1 MWQFSLAQVKADFY
15 AVTSSYCFKT
25 LSLPVVLSCSEPSTS
40 PYLIIAD
47 SYKIHATRKLEAAET
62 SSEEISNIYNHFL
75 RLLGK
80 QANET
85 KIYLNSEDFPIIKQ
99 HQIFQ
104 YYILEADPYFDFQ
117 NSYIGRE

>member
-1 MWQFSLAQVKADFY
+1 MAVFSCIGKSTFLCSNLFLL
-15 AVTSSYCFKT
+15 FKT
-25 LSLPVVLSCSEPSTS
+25 LSLPGVLSCSEPSTS

-62 SSEEISNIYNHFL
+62 SSEEISNICNHFL

-85 KIYLNSEDFPIIKQ
+85 KIYLNSEDCPLIKQ
-99 HQIFQ
+99 DYIFQ
-104 YYILEADPYFDFQ
+104 NYFRSRSIL
-117 NSYIGRE
+117 